1 MLPQSLTWKL
11 FVEKEESNMFKVFA
25 NKNFLEGVL
34 LDKTPKNWYNIFMS
48 GNVAEVCV
56 PEDITEED
64 IESMG
69 AVDIIG
75 NLQLLGTTV
84 KTDVEYIKDIPLNSS
99 RVLENP
105 NAVFL
110 LNVQAKDAE
119 NIQNKY
125 GVICQSIDSID
136 DEILT
141 KAYEYDLTDGQKGV
155 DWTVY
160 FNKSNQS
167 LPSNALII
175 CDRYVFSADSKTSPK
190 IAEDILELGL
200 TNIRDILNS
209 LLPKR
214 HNGEYNVLLIFD
226 SSTFNQ
232 DEQQERK
239 MFMSIVE
246 NLRDYGVANKKARH
260 YKIRFDII
268 SIDRNCINYKMLHN
282 RRIISNYFVVRAE
295 YKLRAFKDS
304 VSTVSQTIFYD
315 ALFSKIVPIKRNGP
329 DSPIKSQLQIINYI
343 RELIKN
349 GQCRKY
355 AYVIDKHDD
364 IVMTNVCKTCAN
376 RLITNNSC

>member
-1 MLPQSLTWKL
+1 M
-11 FVEKEESNMFKVFA
+11 
-25 NKNFLEGVL
+25 
-34 LDKTPKNWYNIFMS
+34 
-48 GNVAEVCV
+48 
-56 PEDITEED
+56 
-64 IESMG
+64 
-69 AVDIIG
+69 
-75 NLQLLGTTV
+75 
-84 KTDVEYIKDIPLNSS
+84 
-99 RVLENP
+99 
-105 NAVFL
+105 
-110 LNVQAKDAE
+110 
-119 NIQNKY
+119 
-125 GVICQSIDSID
+125 
-136 DEILT
+136 
-141 KAYEYDLTDGQKGV
+141 